1 MIFSFRV
8 TTGFFV
14 LFSVLSFN
22 LWAIQVDNNQ
32 LLKQEQ
38 NAFRQAVEAVAPCVV
53 QIETFGGQEKI
64 DRQVVTEGPC
74 TGTIVDPAGWIVS
87 SLYSFKQIP
96 NSILVSLPSGNRV
109 PARVVS
115 RDYSREIALLKVES
129 DDPLP
134 FAAPGSFN
142 SLQVGQWCVALGKTY
157 DSRNVTQSVGII
169 SAMGRAYGRAVQT
182 DAKVSP
188 INYGGPLIDLNG
200 KVIGVL
206 TPIAAAEML
215 DSDPTM
221 LYDSGIGFAI
231 PLEDILKRLPKLKE
245 GKDIRVGRL
254 GIVSRGQNE
263 LAGPVKLT
271 GAAPGTPAAKAG
283 AKPGDIVVNAQ
294 GKPIELLADLRAAL
308 AQVDAGEE
316 FNFTVRRGEEELQL
330 KCELVE
336 EVPVYRRRYLGVQVS
351 ASERGLRVTS
361 VDGKSP
367 AEKAGLKPGQD
378 LIEFNKQPLKSPSD
392 LVAAMAVTELDVDYE
407 LVIQEDAAD
416 TKRTIKLRSTTW
428 PSELLPLDLRKLSYL
443 DAEGKEDTTAKC
455 SVTQIKLADIPNQIH
470 AIIPPQA
477 TKNTLGCLV
486 LFPEPG
492 PVELDKLKPAW
503 EEFSK
508 NCGWLIV
515 IPTSSNPKAWTR
527 DEATELPE
535 RLIARLSQEYK
546 IDGLRT
552 VVGGWGIGG
561 QLAVR
566 TALAANKQFSAVVT
580 IGTPHRGLPLNRG
593 SMPLQTIDFLFVG
606 GKVAALVEQLNI
618 LGFVANYLNPP
629 GLDVSKWS
637 TVPMESIT
645 KWLESLGHI

>member
-1 MIFSFRV
+1 MMLPTKILVALPFIALLATPS
-8 TTGFFV
+8 
-14 LFSVLSFN
+14 L
-22 LWAIQVDNNQ
+22 ACQADNTQ
-32 LLKQEQ
+32 LLRSEQ
-38 NAFRQAVEAVAPCVV
+38 NAFRKAVESVAPSVV

-74 TGTIVDPAGWIVS
+74 TGTIVDPAGWIVT
-87 SLYSFKQIP
+87 SLYSFKQLP
-96 NSILVSLPSGNRV
+96 TSILVSLPSGNRV
-109 PARVVS
+109 PARVVA

-134 FAAPGSFN
+134 SVSATSVA

-157 DSRNVTQSVGII
+157 DSRNVTQSVGIV
-169 SAMGRAYGRAVQT
+169 SAMGRAYGRAIQT

-215 DSDPTM
+215 ESDPTM

-231 PLEDILKRLPKLKE
+231 PLEEILKRLPKLKE
-245 GKDIRVGRL
+245 GKDVRTGRL

-283 AKPGDIVVNAQ
+283 AKPGDIIVSAQ
-294 GKPIELLADLRAAL
+294 GQPVELLADLRAAL
-308 AQVDAGEE
+308 AQVDAGEQ
-316 FNFTVRRGEEELQL
+316 FNFTVRRGDEQLQL
-330 KCELVE
+330 QCELVD
-336 EVPVYRRRYLGVQVS
+336 EVPLYRRRYLGIQVETT
-351 ASERGLRVTS
+351 ERGLKLTS
-361 VDGKSP
+361 VDSKSP
-367 AEKAGLKPGQD
+367 ADKAGLKAGQE
-378 LIEFNKQPLKSPSD
+378 LIEFNKQPLKSASD
-392 LVAAMAVTELDVDYE
+392 LVAALAVTELDTDHE
-407 LVIQEDAAD
+407 LVVLDEPNGPN
-416 TKRTIKLRSTTW
+416 RSVKLRVGTW
-428 PSELLPLDLRKLSYL
+428 PTELFSQDPRKLSYL
-443 DAEGKEDTTAKC
+443 DADGKEDASAKC
-455 SVTQIKLADIPNQIH
+455 SVTQIKLADIPNVIH
-470 AIIPPQA
+470 AIIPPLPA
-477 TKNTLGCLV
+477 KNILGCLV

-492 PVELDKLKPAW
+492 PVEIDKLKPAW

-508 NCGWLIV
+508 SYGWIVV
-515 IPTSSNPKAWTR
+515 IPTSNNPKSWSR

-546 IDGLRT
+546 LDSLRT

-566 TALAANKQFSAVVT
+566 TGLAASKQFSAVMT
-580 IGTPHRGLPLNRG
+580 IGTPLRGLPLNRAN
-593 SMPLQTIDFLFVG
+593 MPLQSVDFLFIG
-606 GKVAALVEQLNI
+606 GKAEALAEQLNL
-618 LGFVANYLNPP
+618 LGFVANSLNPP
-629 GLDVSKWS
+629 GLDITKWS
-637 TVPMESIT
+637 TVPMEAIT